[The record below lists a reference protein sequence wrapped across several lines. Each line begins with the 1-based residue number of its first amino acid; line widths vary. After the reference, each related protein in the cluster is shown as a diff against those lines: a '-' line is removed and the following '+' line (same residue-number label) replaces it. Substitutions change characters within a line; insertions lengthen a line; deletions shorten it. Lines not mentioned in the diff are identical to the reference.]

1 MKHSVD
7 LGDLVIVAKR
17 LKPLGMRCVFTGGA
31 VITLLLDNPTLTV
44 IRKTKDVDVIAEVVT
59 RLEYTKLEELLRGI
73 GFKHDMSE
81 GAPKC
86 RWIIE
91 GIKVDVMPMTDQIG
105 EFSDRWFDLALKTAL
120 PVKVL
125 DETVLLVTAPC
136 FVATKIEAF
145 SDRGQGDFMASH
157 DIEDILTV
165 IDGRRAIIEEIA
177 AAPAHLRNFIA
188 DSLKSFL
195 SQSSFRDS
203 LPGHLPPDEASQMRL
218 PQLIQR
224 IETAATLG

>member
-1 MKHSVD
+1 MKRVVD
-7 LGDLVIVAKR
+7 LDDLVMVAKR
-17 LKPLGMRCVFTGGA
+17 LNPLGTRCVFTGGA
-31 VITLLLDNPTLTV
+31 VISLLLDNPALTA

-59 RLEYTKLEELLRGI
+59 RLEYTKLEEQLRDN

-91 GIKVDVMPMTDQIG
+91 RVKVDIMPMTDQIG
-105 EFSDRWFDLALKTAL
+105 EFSDRWFDLALKTAHPL
-120 PVKVL
+120 KVL

-136 FVATKIEAF
+136 FAATKIEAF

-165 IDGRRAIIEEIA
+165 IDGRQAIIEEIA
-177 AAPAHLRNFIA
+177 DAPAHLRKFIA
-188 DSLKSFL
+188 GSLKSFL
-195 SQSSFRDS
+195 NQDRFLDS
-203 LPGHLPPDEASQMRL
+203 LPGHLPPDEASQRRL
-218 PQLIQR
+218 AQLVQR
-224 IETAATLG
+224 IEAIATLE